1 MRARCGEAY
10 RLSVRTLRVVGVVL
24 ALSALVGAG
33 PASADGWGLDRI
45 DQRNLPLD
53 GTYAPPAD
61 GTGVT
66 VYLID
71 AGLDVDNS
79 QFGGRATLGIDLTGT
94 GVTDCSDEFGVGHGT
109 FVAGIVGGTR
119 TGVAN
124 QATLVEVQAL
134 GCSEGGS
141 TMTRAQERRAVVRAA
156 GWVRRNAVRP
166 AVVNMSLAFGR
177 SDTID
182 RAVRRLVRSGIT
194 VVAAAGNQGEN
205 ACRHSPAHLPSVITV
220 GASTQRDRVWSG
232 SNQGRCV
239 DILAPGKSIT
249 SVLAGGGVFRYRG
262 VGATSWATPFVT
274 GAAALYL
281 QRNPQASPAKVRR
294 ALRRTATAGVLD
306 GLAPGTP
313 NRLLYV
319 GDL

>member
-1 MRARCGEAY
+1 MARAYSSDRRC
-10 RLSVRTLRVVGVVL
+10 RTGRGGRSR
-24 ALSALVGAG
+24 ACECRRVGAG
-33 PASADGWGLDRI
+33 PDR
-45 DQRNLPLD
+45 
-53 GTYAPPAD
+53 PARTSRWTGRTPSD

-109 FVAGIVGGTR
+109 FVAGIVGGTN

-124 QATLVEVQAL
+124 RVNLVEVQAL
-134 GCSEGGS
+134 GCTEGGS
-141 TMTRAQERRAVVRAA
+141 TMTLKQERRAVVRAA
-156 GWVRRNAVRP
+156 GWIRRNAVRP

-177 SDTID
+177 SASVD
-182 RAVRRLVRSGIT
+182 RAVRRLVRSGIP

-205 ACRHSPAHLPSVITV
+205 ACRHSPARVSSVITV

-239 DILAPGKSIT
+239 DIFAPGKGIT
-249 SVLAGGGVFRYRG
+249 SVLADGGVFHYRG
-262 VGATSWATPFVT
+262 VGATSWATPSRHRCGGSVPPAQSAGGPLG
-274 GAAALYL
+274 GAACGAPVGD
-281 QRNPQASPAKVRR
+281 RGGARRTGCGWPEPTVVRGCS
-294 ALRRTATAGVLD
+294 LRRR
-306 GLAPGTP
+306 LAWGSV
-313 NRLLYV
+313 R
-319 GDL
+319 